1 VCVCV
6 CVCLCA
12 FVFVCVSGKRVKM
25 DYIAYTCSWML
36 CVGVLI
42 LDFRGGEGARVK
54 VNQGL
59 LP

>member
-1 VCVCV
+1 VCV

-42 LDFRGGEGARVK
+42 LDFRGGGEGH
-54 VNQGL
+54 G
-59 LP
+59 